1 MDAPY
6 SISNPSEYCLGRM
19 VGEVGV
25 IRIGTMTSLSAAE
38 ARMKELTEACP
49 GQYIVFCR
57 STGRVVALSD
67 S

>member
-25 IRIGTMTSLSAAE
+25 IRIGTMMSLSAAE
-38 ARMKELTEACP
+38 ARNERTH
-49 GQYIVFCR
+49 
-57 STGRVVALSD
+57 
-67 S
+67 

>member
-1 MDAPY
+1 MDTPCGN
-6 SISNPSEYCLGRM
+6 NPLEYCVGRM
-19 VGEVGV
+19 VGKVGI
-25 IRIGTMTSLSAAE
+25 IRIGMMISLSAAQ

-57 STGRVVALSD
+57 STGRVVAQTD